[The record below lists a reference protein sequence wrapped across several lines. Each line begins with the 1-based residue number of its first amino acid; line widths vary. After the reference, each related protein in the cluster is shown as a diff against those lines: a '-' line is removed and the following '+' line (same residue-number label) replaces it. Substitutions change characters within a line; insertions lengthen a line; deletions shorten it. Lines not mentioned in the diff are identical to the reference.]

1 MKTFYILFC
10 IVFLCACN
18 KETPSQP
25 GNKVANPIITIRT
38 NLGDIEVELLQNK
51 APETVQ
57 NFLQYAKDGHYTGTI
72 FHRVIDGFMI
82 QGGGYTADFKEK
94 KTRSPVRNEADNRV
108 SNKRGTLAMA
118 RTSDIH
124 SATGQFFINV
134 ADNDFLNYRNPTP
147 SGFGYCV
154 FGEVTKGMDIVDK
167 IKKVKTGSEKGHQDV
182 PLQSIKILEVLVH

>member
-10 IVFLCACN
+10 IVFLSACN

>member
-1 MKTFYILFC
+1 M
-10 IVFLCACN
+10 
-18 KETPSQP
+18 
-25 GNKVANPIITIRT
+25 ITIRT